1 MYVMEAMSPTMTWAV
16 FLIVTISIL
25 TIIDKGQRYFTS
37 LRQAKQCLHEK
48 ETIFV
53 AIMNYSGGIAGGR
66 CLFSLFEHAKC
77 PFRIKVGIY
86 EASYMPRAA
95 SVSYY
100 ESLQMRFSISSN
112 LFTSSIKSVAASSRT
127 NGTYTG
133 RQHLIET
140 AYNGED
146 YILTIHDGIEML
158 QNWDID
164 LITSHKKLSTS
175 LQNTVLVAPPA
186 PIQNMSVSS
195 YTFRLFG
202 MSSQKN
208 QEPRY
213 PIVGGFS
220 ETGLPIHTSKP
231 FLGGSNPEGM
241 KSLLWMSACS
251 FAPSSFFVD
260 PQIQALSDQKQKLC
274 HAIPKRQ
281 LPYLFQEDTLVTCDG
296 MASGWTF
303 VCSPKCVSK
312 LYYDPES
319 TVVSTRSGIPL
330 DDIHETSKN
339 VRDLLHKELGPYLQE
354 LGLYKKASPR
364 AFSGVV
370 DLNNSI
376 EIENKHGR
384 KVEIN

>member
-1 MYVMEAMSPTMTWAV
+1 MSPTMTWAV
-16 FLIVTISIL
+16 FLFVTISAL
-25 TIIDKGQRYFTS
+25 TLIDKAQRYFTS
-37 LRQAKQCLHEK
+37 LRQSKLCGNEK

-77 PFRIKVGIY
+77 PFRIRVGIY

-127 NGTYTG
+127 NGPYTG
-133 RQHLIET
+133 RQNLLDT

-158 QNWDID
+158 QNWDVD
-164 LITSHKKLSTS
+164 LLSAHKKLSTS

-186 PIQNMSVSS
+186 PIQNMTVSS

-202 MSSQKN
+202 LSSQ
-208 QEPRY
+208 ETPEARY

-231 FLGGSNPEGM
+231 FLGGSDPEGM
-241 KSLLWMSACS
+241 KSLLWMSSCS

-260 PQIQALSDQKQKLC
+260 PHINALSAHEKDVKLC
-274 HAIPKRQ
+274 HAIPRRQ

-296 MASGWTF
+296 MSSGWTF

-319 TVVSTRSGIPL
+319 SIVSTRSGIPL
-330 DDIHETSKN
+330 DDIHETSKS
-339 VRDLLHKELGPYLQE
+339 VRELLHKELGPYLQE

-370 DLNNSI
+370 DFNNVI

-384 KVEIN
+384 KVET

>member
-1 MYVMEAMSPTMTWAV
+1 VMEAMSPTMTWAV

>member
-1 MYVMEAMSPTMTWAV
+1 MMEAMSPTMTWAV